1 MDLEDIGNKI
11 SNLTFYDIKSFY
23 TQAKNYALN
32 ISDIEAKVREATN
45 DDPWGA
51 SSTLM
56 QEIAQAHDFNEIMPT
71 IFRRFMEK
79 EARDWRQIYKALQL
93 LEYIVKHGSERVV
106 DEARSHLST
115 IKILRNFHYIDEK
128 GKDQGINGTYLP
140 SDPVRNRAKELAT
153 LLSDVELIR
162 SERRKA
168 RANRTKYQGTGNSD
182 FVPGS
187 GGGRYGGF
195 SSDAYHAGGA
205 ASYRGSSSY
214 AEDAHQAEYDEYDAG
229 EDERESRT
237 SSSTTT
243 RKTPATKSQPVV
255 EDLFDFNDEETAV
268 NTQPNQ
274 SSAAAAEDFDDFQSA
289 PTTTSNFAPDVT
301 HTKQTTSTSASQTK
315 PAGVNLFDFLDNA
328 PSKPVST
335 QSSSATFSP
344 NLSGNSAKPSSIN
357 KSSIVVPTA
366 STKPSTASTFD
377 DLWATSRGRAEG
389 PDEKGKKSMAQ
400 LAKDQT
406 SSSVWGGSNSAAK
419 SSGQSK
425 DLFDLL

>member
-1 MDLEDIGNKI
+1 M
-11 SNLTFYDIKSFY
+11 
-23 TQAKNYALN
+23 AKNYALN
-32 ISDIEAKVREATN
+32 ISEIEAKVREATN

-128 GKDQGINGTYLP
+128 GKDQGIN
-140 SDPVRNRAKELAT
+140 
-153 LLSDVELIR
+153 DVELIR

-205 ASYRGSSSY
+205 TSYTGSSSY
-214 AEDAHQAEYDEYDAG
+214 AENAHQAEYDEYDAG

-237 SSSTTT
+237 SSSTAA
-243 RKTPATKSQPVV
+243 RKTPVTKSQPVV
-255 EDLFDFNDEETAV
+255 EDLFDFNDGDTTTNTKSNQSNTAV
-268 NTQPNQ
+268 
-274 SSAAAAEDFDDFQSA
+274 AEDFDDFQSA
-289 PTTTSNFAPDVT
+289 PTTTPNFAPEVAIA
-301 HTKQTTSTSASQTK
+301 KQTTSTSASQTK
-315 PAGVNLFDFLDNA
+315 PAGANLFDFLEDA
-328 PSKPVST
+328 PSKPAAT
-335 QSSSATFSP
+335 QSNPATYSP
-344 NLSGNSAKPSSIN
+344 NLSGTSAKPSNIN
-357 KSSIVVPTA
+357 KSSTVVPTA
-366 STKPSTASTFD
+366 ATKPSTASTFD
-377 DLWATSRGRAEG
+377 DLWATSRGKAAG
-389 PDEKGKKSMAQ
+389 PDDKGKKSMAQ

-406 SSSVWGGSNSAAK
+406 SSSVWGGSSSSAK